1 MKHSLYDKSRLTSV
15 NVLGYISEQ
24 YPKSKMIN
32 KEKEKMLNITSF
44 QQSLFGKKG
53 DGDCTLVSLMTC
65 LYYYLKEEI
74 DKTLLYDAIRSKAE
88 KRFFSE
94 KIGLLPFFTLGLYKK
109 LLKQF
114 SLKHSAK
121 SAWFKGIG
129 YNFNTIK
136 KCIDNNIPVV
146 LSITND
152 GRGYYKNH
160 SVTVV
165 GYRAYKADNKEI
177 KMLILYDNWAFSES
191 LLDYNKLSVLS
202 AIYF

>member
-74 DKTLLYDAIRSKAE
+74 DKNMLFESAELLFRGQSNISYELIPAIGRNRKYDWR
-88 KRFFSE
+88 
-94 KIGLLPFFTLGLYKK
+94 
-109 LLKQF
+109 
-114 SLKHSAK
+114 
-121 SAWFKGIG
+121 
-129 YNFNTIK
+129 
-136 KCIDNNIPVV
+136 
-146 LSITND
+146 
-152 GRGYYKNH
+152 
-160 SVTVV
+160 
-165 GYRAYKADNKEI
+165 
-177 KMLILYDNWAFSES
+177 
-191 LLDYNKLSVLS
+191 
-202 AIYF
+202 

>member
-1 MKHSLYDKSRLTSV
+1 M
-15 NVLGYISEQ
+15 Q
-24 YPKSKMIN
+24 PK
-32 KEKEKMLNITSF
+32 
-44 QQSLFGKKG
+44 
-53 DGDCTLVSLMTC
+53 
-65 LYYYLKEEI
+65 Y
-74 DKTLLYDAIRSKAE
+74 
-88 KRFFSE
+88 KRV
-94 KIGLLPFFTLGLYKK
+94 
-109 LLKQF
+109 LLKLSGEALAGTQGF
-114 SLKHSAK
+114 GLNEDVLSEISD
-121 SAWFKGIG
+121 
-129 YNFNTIK
+129 TIK

-165 GYRAYKADNKEI
+165 GYRIYKADNKEI

>member
-136 KCIDNNIPVV
+136 KCIDNNFDLDIHYNLLTKENALKIEKARLKLNVWTV
-146 LSITND
+146 DDINWIESHKDYKIDFITSN
-152 GRGYYKNH
+152 
-160 SVTVV
+160 
-165 GYRAYKADNKEI
+165 
-177 KMLILYDNWAFSES
+177 ILE
-191 LLDYNKLSVLS
+191 
-202 AIYF
+202 